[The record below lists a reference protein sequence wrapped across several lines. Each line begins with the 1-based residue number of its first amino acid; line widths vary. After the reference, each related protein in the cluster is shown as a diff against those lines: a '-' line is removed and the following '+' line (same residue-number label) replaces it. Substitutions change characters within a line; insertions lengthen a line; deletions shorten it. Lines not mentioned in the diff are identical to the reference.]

1 MTENESSHSEVEHS
15 STRGW
20 ASQER
25 INSSVVVCDEKIEKP
40 STLFDLNQI
49 QFNSVNLTSGVGR
62 DATEHGNI
70 IAALIMENERKH
82 AGGGDACDR
91 RQESGG
97 GNNNTEEEQRRSKQH
112 AKYGQWQTP
121 PLPAFAA
128 SGIVPPPSSTTA
140 ATTANTTTTTTTTGM
155 NLPTNADEYARMLQE
170 AYKKGAEAGARA
182 QQATEQINLLGGTA
196 ATSTTTTEPSIGLPL
211 SPVGQFNPPSMATA
225 QIEPLIPNIPMS
237 NIINYK
243 TSFFPTPVP
252 SSMGEGGGEFLLNT
266 TAETPSSFSQSKSMP
281 DMSSYSSQ
289 VNDEEDK
296 RKKRL
301 ARNRASA
308 RLRRLKKKNLVDSYE
323 GEVGILESALSKLRS
338 HQWGSDIIDHEVLI
352 EALSMERGQ
361 QPLTPEGRREL
372 IQSILNQQRCVFF
385 VSYVFK
391 FEWRYM
397 PHNVAKLCP
406 LNLSPIDE

>member
-1 MTENESSHSEVEHS
+1 MV
-15 STRGW
+15 
-20 ASQER
+20 
-25 INSSVVVCDEKIEKP
+25 
-40 STLFDLNQI
+40 
-49 QFNSVNLTSGVGR
+49 
-62 DATEHGNI
+62 
-70 IAALIMENERKH
+70 NERKH
-82 AGGGDACDR
+82 ADGGDAGDR
-91 RQESGG
+91 CQEGD
-97 GNNNTEEEQRRSKQH
+97 NKNTEEEQRQNKQR

-128 SGIVPPPSSTTA
+128 SGIVPPPPSTTA
-140 ATTANTTTTTTTTGM
+140 ATTANTTTTI

-182 QQATEQINLLGGTA
+182 QQATKQINLLGGT
-196 ATSTTTTEPSIGLPL
+196 TMSTTVQPSIGLPL
-211 SPVGQFNPPSMATA
+211 SSVGQYVNVNNPC
-225 QIEPLIPNIPMS
+225 S

-243 TSFFPTPVP
+243 TSFFPTPTPVP
-252 SSMGEGGGEFLLNT
+252 SSSMGEGRGEFLINST
-266 TAETPSSFSQSKSMP
+266 TADTPSSFSQSKSMP
-281 DMSSYSSQ
+281 DLSSYSSQ

-372 IQSILNQQRCVFF
+372 IQSILNQQRCVSFF
-385 VSYVFK
+385 P
-391 FEWRYM
+391 M
-397 PHNVAKLCP
+397 
-406 LNLSPIDE
+406 

>member
-1 MTENESSHSEVEHS
+1 MDCPLLASRRDVESKTTPREGRSELG
-15 STRGW
+15 TR
-20 ASQER
+20 
-25 INSSVVVCDEKIEKP
+25 
-40 STLFDLNQI
+40 
-49 QFNSVNLTSGVGR
+49 
-62 DATEHGNI
+62 I

-82 AGGGDACDR
+82 AGGGDAGDR
-91 RQESGG
+91 RQEGG
-97 GNNNTEEEQRRSKQH
+97 GNSNTEEEQQRRSKQH

-140 ATTANTTTTTTTTGM
+140 ATTANTTTTTGI

-196 ATSTTTTEPSIGLPL
+196 ATSSTTTTEPSIGLPL
-211 SPVGQFNPPSMATA
+211 SPVGQYVNVNNNPPSMATA
-225 QIEPLIPNIPMS
+225 QIQPLIPNVPMS

-252 SSMGEGGGEFLLNT
+252 SSSMGEGGEGEFLINNT
-266 TAETPSSFSQSKSMP
+266 TAETPSSFAQSKSMP
-281 DMSSYSSQ
+281 DTSSYSSQ

-385 VSYVFK
+385 FSYVFK
-391 FEWRYM
+391 FECVVCLTM
-397 PHNVAKLCP
+397 
-406 LNLSPIDE
+406 

>member
-1 MTENESSHSEVEHS
+1 M
-15 STRGW
+15 
-20 ASQER
+20 
-25 INSSVVVCDEKIEKP
+25 
-40 STLFDLNQI
+40 LFI
-49 QFNSVNLTSGVGR
+49 
-62 DATEHGNI
+62 
-70 IAALIMENERKH
+70 ALIMENERKH
-82 AGGGDACDR
+82 AGGGDAGDR
-91 RQESGG
+91 RQEGG
-97 GNNNTEEEQRRSKQH
+97 GNNNTEEQQQRRSKQH

-140 ATTANTTTTTTTTGM
+140 ATTANTTTTTTI

-211 SPVGQFNPPSMATA
+211 SPVGQYVNVNNNPPSMATA
-225 QIEPLIPNIPMS
+225 QVEPLIPNIPMS

-252 SSMGEGGGEFLLNT
+252 SSSMGEGGEGEFLINNT

-406 LNLSPIDE
+406 LTFLPIDE

>member
-1 MTENESSHSEVEHS
+1 M
-15 STRGW
+15 
-20 ASQER
+20 
-25 INSSVVVCDEKIEKP
+25 
-40 STLFDLNQI
+40 LFI
-49 QFNSVNLTSGVGR
+49 
-62 DATEHGNI
+62 
-70 IAALIMENERKH
+70 ALIMDNERKH
-82 AGGGDACDR
+82 AGGSDAGDR
-91 RQESGG
+91 RQESG
-97 GNNNTEEEQRRSKQH
+97 GNNNTEEEQQRRNKQH

-140 ATTANTTTTTTTTGM
+140 TTTVNTTTGI

-182 QQATEQINLLGGTA
+182 QQATEQINLLGGTV
-196 ATSTTTTEPSIGLPL
+196 TSTTEQPSIGLPL
-211 SPVGQFNPPSMATA
+211 SPVGQYVNVNNNPPSMATA
-225 QIEPLIPNIPMS
+225 QIEPLIL
-237 NIINYK
+237 INYK

-252 SSMGEGGGEFLLNT
+252 SSSMGEGGEGEFLINNT

-385 VSYVFK
+385 FSYVFK
-391 FEWRYM
+391 FECVICLTM
-397 PHNVAKLCP
+397 
-406 LNLSPIDE
+406 

>member
-1 MTENESSHSEVEHS
+1 
-15 STRGW
+15 
-20 ASQER
+20 
-25 INSSVVVCDEKIEKP
+25 
-40 STLFDLNQI
+40 
-49 QFNSVNLTSGVGR
+49 
-62 DATEHGNI
+62 
-70 IAALIMENERKH
+70 MENDRKH
-82 AGGGDACDR
+82 AGGGDAGDR
-91 RQESGG
+91 RQEGG
-97 GNNNTEEEQRRSKQH
+97 NNTEEEEQRRNKQH

-128 SGIVPPPSSTTA
+128 SAGIVPPSSST
-140 ATTANTTTTTTTTGM
+140 ATTSTNAANTTTAGI
-155 NLPTNADEYARMLQE
+155 NLPTSADEYARMLQE

-196 ATSTTTTEPSIGLPL
+196 ATSTTTTEQPSIGLPL
-211 SPVGQFNPPSMATA
+211 SPVGQYVNVNNNPPTMATA

-237 NIINYK
+237 NVVNYK

-252 SSMGEGGGEFLLNT
+252 SSSIEGGGGEFLINNT
-266 TAETPSSFSQSKSMP
+266 TADMPSSSFSQSKSMP

-372 IQSILNQQRCVFF
+372 IQSILNQQRCVSFLH
-385 VSYVFK
+385 
-391 FEWRYM
+391 M
-397 PHNVAKLCP
+397 
-406 LNLSPIDE
+406 